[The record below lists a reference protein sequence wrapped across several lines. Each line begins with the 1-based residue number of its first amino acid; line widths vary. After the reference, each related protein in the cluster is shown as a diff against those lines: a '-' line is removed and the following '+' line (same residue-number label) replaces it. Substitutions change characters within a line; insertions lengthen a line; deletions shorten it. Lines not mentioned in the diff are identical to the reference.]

1 MKVKTKIENLRSGE
15 RFNFCGFE
23 WVLLG
28 DEQGGKLAVMAS
40 VIGRYPFDEDNKNDW
55 RTSTLRAELNENFI
69 KSLDTAALLPFTSDL
84 TADDGLKDYGTSE
97 DLVFLLSCDLY
108 RKYRA
113 VMPKYNT
120 WTWTITPYS
129 TYPSY
134 AYYER
139 LVDTVGTL
147 SNLYAHNTFGAA
159 PACLFNPQ
167 SEIDADRRSEETK
180 DTKEPPNKSKLNI
193 KLDKGAKLPT
203 RAHATDAGLDLY
215 AMKDQIIS
223 AKESAEF
230 DTGVH
235 IELPAG
241 TVGFLKSKS
250 GLNVKH
256 GITGEG
262 VIDVGY
268 TGSIRVKLY
277 NHSGTDYRVKAGD
290 KISQL
295 VILPIL
301 APSLELVEELGE
313 SERGENGFGSSGR

>member
-1 MKVKTKIENLRSGE
+1 MKTKIRIKNLRSGE
-15 RFNFCGFE
+15 HFEFCGFE

-28 DEQGGKLAVMAS
+28 DEQSGKLAVMAD
-40 VIGRYPFDEDNKNDW
+40 IIDEYPFDKNNKNDW
-55 RTSTLRAELNENFI
+55 RKSSLRAELNEKFI
-69 KSLDTAALLPFTSDL
+69 KKLDTAALLPFVSDL

-120 WTWTITPYS
+120 WVWTITPYS
-129 TYPSY
+129 THPSY
-134 AYYER
+134 ADYER
-139 LVDTVGTL
+139 YVYTDGA
-147 SNLYAHNTFGAA
+147 LYDHGYATHSGGAA
-159 PACLFNPQ
+159 AACLFNPE
-167 SEIDADRRSEETK
+167 SEIYADRRTEGA
-180 DTKEPPNKSKLNI
+180 DEPSNKSRIKI
-193 KLDKGAKLPT
+193 KLDEGAKLPT
-203 RAHATDAGLDLY
+203 RAHSTDAGLDLY
-215 AMKDQIIS
+215 AMEDQIIS

-230 DTGVH
+230 NTGVH
-235 IELPAG
+235 IELPLG

-268 TGSIRVKLY
+268 TGAIKVKLY
-277 NHSGTDYRVKAGD
+277 NNSGTDYRVKAGD

-301 APSLELVEELGE
+301 TPELELVDELSE
-313 SERGENGFGSSGR
+313 TERGEGGFGSSGR